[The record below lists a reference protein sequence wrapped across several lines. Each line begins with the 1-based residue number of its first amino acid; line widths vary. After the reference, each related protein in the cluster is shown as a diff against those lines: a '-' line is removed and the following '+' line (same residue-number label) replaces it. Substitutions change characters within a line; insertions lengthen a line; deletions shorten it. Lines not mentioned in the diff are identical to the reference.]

1 MFLRPDTPF
10 RDGVEPSRDA
20 PKGAGESGL
29 CIPIELRKDLM
40 MRTDLR
46 VWRTLPS
53 ALFILSFAFALPAL
67 HAEHWGSWRG
77 PNDDGMAEGDAPAQ
91 WSDTENVKWR
101 VEIPGRGH
109 SSPVV
114 WGDRIFVTT
123 AIPVGDAPP
132 PAEPEGERRGG
143 GGAGPLVDHHFD
155 VLCMDRNSGKL
166 LWQKTAAVAKPH
178 EGYHRQYGSFASNSP
193 VTDGEHVFAFFGSR
207 GVYAYDFAG
216 NLKWKKDF
224 GVQMKMHLA
233 FGEGIAAVL
242 EGGTLLLTYDH
253 SGDSFLVALNKNTGE
268 ELWRAARDEIS
279 NWAAPLVVEHG
290 GRKQVVVAATKKVRS
305 YDFETGKLIWESAGL
320 GMNTIPA
327 PVQQGDLVYVM
338 SGYRDPNLMAIRLGR
353 TGDLTG
359 TDAIVWSETR
369 GTSYTPSPVLHDG
382 KLYTLTDRGMLSCFN
397 AATGEPYYHQ
407 ARLPGPHTFKASPVG
422 AAGKLYLA
430 SEEGD
435 VIVVRMGP
443 EFEVIATN
451 TLRDQVF
458 IASPAIVDGEIF
470 LRGQSTLF
478 SISEKK

>member
-1 MFLRPDTPF
+1 
-10 RDGVEPSRDA
+10 
-20 PKGAGESGL
+20 
-29 CIPIELRKDLM
+29 
-40 MRTDLR
+40 MRTNLR
-46 VWRTLPS
+46 FQQHRSTMFFVLFL
-53 ALFILSFAFALPAL
+53 ALMAPAL
-67 HAEHWGSWRG
+67 QAGDWGSWRG
-77 PNDDGMAEGDAPAQ
+77 PNGNGMAETDAPTR
-91 WSDTENVKWR
+91 WSDTQNVKWKI
-101 VEIPGRGH
+101 EIPGRGH

-114 WGDRIFVTT
+114 WGDRIFLTT
-123 AIPVGDAPP
+123 AIPRGAVAPP
-132 PAEPEGERRGG
+132 VEPQGERRGRG

-155 VLCMDRNSGKL
+155 LLCIDRNSGKL
-166 LWQKTAAVAKPH
+166 LWQKTATAAKPH
-178 EGYHRQYGSFASNSP
+178 EGYHHKYGSFASNSP
-193 VTDGEHVFAFFGSR
+193 VTDGENVFAFFGSR

-242 EGGTLLLTYDH
+242 EGDTLLLTFDH
-253 SGDSFLVALNKNTGE
+253 GGESFLAALNKNSGA

-279 NWAAPLVVEHG
+279 NWAAPLVVEHE

-305 YDFETGKLIWESAGL
+305 YDFASGKLIWESAGL

-327 PVQQGDLVYVM
+327 PVQQGNLVYVM

-369 GTSYTPSPVLHDG
+369 GTSYTASPVLHDG
-382 KLYTLTDRGMLSCFN
+382 KLYVLTDRGMLSCFN
-397 AATGEPYYHQ
+397 AGTGEPYYHQ
-407 ARLPGPHTFKASPVG
+407 VRLPGTHTFKASPVG

-435 VIVVRMGP
+435 VIVAKMGP

-451 TLRDQVF
+451 TLQEQVF

-470 LRGQSTLF
+470 LRGQATLF
-478 SISEKK
+478 CISERK

>member
-1 MFLRPDTPF
+1 
-10 RDGVEPSRDA
+10 
-20 PKGAGESGL
+20 
-29 CIPIELRKDLM
+29 
-40 MRTDLR
+40 MRTDSR
-46 VWRTLPS
+46 IRRDLPIV
-53 ALFILSFAFALPAL
+53 LFILSLALTLPAL
-67 HAEHWGSWRG
+67 QAEHWGSWRG
-77 PNDDGMAEGDAPAQ
+77 PSDNGMAETDAPAR
-91 WSDTENVKWR
+91 WSDTENVKWKI
-101 VEIPGRGH
+101 EIPGRGH

-123 AIPVGDAPP
+123 AIPVGAPPPP
-132 PAEPEGERRGG
+132 PAEPQGERRGPG
-143 GGAGPLVDHHFD
+143 GGAGPLVEHHFE
-155 VLCMDRNSGKL
+155 VLCIDKNSGKK

-178 EGYHRQYGSFASNSP
+178 EGYHQQYGSFASNSP

-242 EGGTLLLTYDH
+242 EGNTLLLTFDH
-253 SGDSFLVALNKNTGE
+253 GGDSFLAALNKNTGE
-268 ELWRAARDEIS
+268 ELWRAAREEIS
-279 NWAAPLVVEHG
+279 NWAAPLVVEHE
-290 GRKQVVVAATKKVRS
+290 GRKQIVVAATKKVRS
-305 YDFETGKLIWESAGL
+305 YDFESGKLIWESAGL

-327 PVQQGDLVYVM
+327 PVRQGDLVYVM

-369 GTSYTPSPVLHDG
+369 GTSYTSSPVLHDG
-382 KLYTLTDRGMLSCFN
+382 KLYVLTDRGMLSCFN
-397 AATGEPYYHQ
+397 AESGEPYYHQ
-407 ARLPGPHTFKASPVG
+407 VRLPGTHTFKASPVG
-422 AAGKLYLA
+422 AAGKLYLS

-435 VIVVRMGP
+435 VIVVKMGP

-451 TLRDQVF
+451 TLKDQMF

-470 LRGQSTLF
+470 LRGPSTLF
-478 SISEKK
+478 CISEKK